1 MSMTPENGAPTPAG
15 KTAGSA
21 LMVATFGL
29 LAVLLV
35 GLALYQFFEAKEPV
49 SSPRVWVALFGAIYV
64 GWRAWMIYSRN
75 KNAR

>member
-1 MSMTPENGAPTPAG
+1 MNTAPENGAPTPAS

-35 GLALYQFFEAKEPV
+35 CLALYQFFEAKEPA
-49 SSPRVWVALFGAIYV
+49 SSPRVWVALVGAVYV